1 MSDIIDILAE
11 TPADLA
17 ELRRRRPEAVANA
30 EASFKALFES
40 TLLNDALPSA
50 YRYAV
55 AAFIAGV
62 SGQARAAEF
71 YTDLLAD
78 EDEAL
83 VDVVARATERGR
95 SAGPYAGGDFIT
107 FGGAGGSGEAGAAG
121 DARLAAAF
129 DFAHL
134 LTFHPKDASPAAIG
148 HLQEAGFDEDAIVS
162 LAQLISFVA
171 FQLRVAHGVRV
182 LAGAADGAGAD
193 GAGAGGAGADAAAG
207 AQSGAA
213 RPQPGV
219 GDPGWKPAPQ
229 TLVPD
234 VVAPGKFV
242 NHSLGWK
249 PWVAPLAKEELTDAQ
264 REALIKSERAG
275 QEYFR
280 LLARDPEA
288 LKARTLTDLDIFYN
302 TDGGLG
308 RAERELAATVV
319 SRLNGCEYC
328 ASVHQARSKEEGGD
342 AAVIDRLLDD
352 GVTTDLGSEE
362 WNAIRDAAVALTR
375 TLNAFGPREV
385 AGLRQAGLDDLAV
398 IDVINASAFF
408 NWANRLM
415 LTLGEPDVPKRFRDR

>member
-50 YRYAV
+50 HRYAV

-71 YTDLLAD
+71 YTDLLVD

-83 VDVVARATERGR
+83 VDVVARAIERGR

-107 FGGAGGSGEAGAAG
+107 FEGAGGSGEAGAVG

-134 LTFHPKDASPAAIG
+134 LTFHPEDASPAAIG

-171 FQLRVAHGVRV
+171 FQLRVAHGVRA
-182 LAGAADGAGAD
+182 LAGAAA
-193 GAGAGGAGADAAAG
+193 GAGAGGTGADGAAG
-207 AQSGAA
+207 VQPGAA
-213 RPQPGV
+213 KPQPGV
-219 GDPGWKPAPQ
+219 SDPGWKPAPQ

-264 REALIKSERAG
+264 REALIKPERAD

-342 AAVIDRLLDD
+342 AAVIDRLLDE
-352 GVTTDLGSEE
+352 GVAADLGTEE

-375 TLNAFGPREV
+375 TPNAFGPREV

-398 IDVINASAFF
+398 IDVVNASSFF

-415 LTLGEPDVPKRFRDR
+415 LTLGEPDVPKRFRGRSPA